1 MISPAKLTK
10 RGVIL
15 LYSNG
20 DKSWVL
26 VTGASSG
33 IGEEFARQLAAKG
46 FNIVLLARRK
56 HLLEAL
62 AEELEDH
69 YGVQTRIVVVD
80 LAQDNFI
87 EQISSITDD
96 IEIELLVNNAG
107 MPDPK
112 SFFDNHIEDQ
122 LRVLRVNLTA
132 SILLTRYFGEKM
144 RQRQKGGIIFVSS
157 AVGYAPAALGGTM
170 YATTKAALTMF
181 GNSIYHEMKPYDV
194 TVLTVSPGLVR
205 TEILSRL
212 VEKNSFLFRMFSMNS
227 KTLVK
232 KALKAFGK
240 KPYTTPGWHK
250 IVVAAVMLIRALL
263 PPIVVG
269 EMWIFLRR
277 FNNKATNYN

>member
-1 MISPAKLTK
+1 M
-10 RGVIL
+10 
-15 LYSNG
+15 LYSNR
-20 DKSWVL
+20 DKPWAL

-33 IGEEFARQLAAKG
+33 IGKEFARQFAAKG
-46 FNIVLLARRK
+46 FNIVLLARRE
-56 HLLEAL
+56 HLLKAL

-69 YGVQTRIVVVD
+69 YGVQTRIVVAD
-80 LAQDNFI
+80 LAQDNFR
-87 EQISSITDD
+87 EKISSVIDD
-96 IEIELLVNNAG
+96 IQIELLVNNAG

-112 SFFDNHIEDQ
+112 SFFDDQVEDQ
-122 LRVLRVNLTA
+122 LAVLQVNLTA

-170 YATTKAALTMF
+170 YATTKAALTML
-181 GNSIYHEMKPYDV
+181 GNSIYQEMKPYDV

-212 VEKNSFLFRMFSMNS
+212 VEKNSFLFRMFSMDS

-263 PPIVVG
+263 PSVIVG
-269 EMWIFLRR
+269 AIWTFLRR
-277 FNNKATNYN
+277 FNNRATNYN